1 MKSKTKKP
9 ILILLTSLAIVN
21 FSAQEKLTQ
30 YIDPLIGT
38 GGHGHTYPGPHSLFH
53 GPAKS

>member
-30 YIDPLIGT
+30 YIDPLIGIAKF
-38 GGHGHTYPGPHSLFH
+38 SLRAQH
-53 GPAKS
+53 EQ